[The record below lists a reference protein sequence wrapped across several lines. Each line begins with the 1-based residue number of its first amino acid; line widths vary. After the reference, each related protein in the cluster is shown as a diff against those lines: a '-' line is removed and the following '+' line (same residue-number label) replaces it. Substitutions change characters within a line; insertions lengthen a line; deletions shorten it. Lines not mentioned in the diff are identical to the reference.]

1 MDEDTFG
8 RVVDHWERVIDDMAA
23 TAEEARNAGTET
35 IELHPGDV
43 TTLTPASR
51 SPDYAQ
57 SVGAGEDLGGQSP
70 EGQSPEGSEEYG
82 FDVIV
87 PGEEFERLRD
97 LVAEHG
103 FDSYEVF
110 RAEASG
116 VVFAVVA
123 LESSDGAAAVFVP
136 TYYEVADVSDLREAA
151 REQGELYTRVRTLS
165 GEEVVTFTH
174 DDPAPFF
181 PEPGT
186 GGEETS
192 R

>member
-1 MDEDTFG
+1 MDEDIFG

-23 TAEEARNAGTET
+23 TAEEARNAGMET

-51 SPDYAQ
+51 SPDVAQ
-57 SVGAGEDLGGQSP
+57 PVGEGEAVDGHSSGGP
-70 EGQSPEGSEEYG
+70 EEYG
-82 FDVIV
+82 LDVIV

-97 LVAEHG
+97 LVADYG

-123 LESSDGAAAVFVP
+123 LESSDGEAAVYVP
-136 TYYEVADVSDLREAA
+136 TYYEVADVADLREAA

-165 GEEVVTFTH
+165 GEQVVRFTH

-181 PEPGT
+181 PEPAD
-186 GGEETS
+186 GGEDAA